1 MGYDLDK
8 ARLGYLGTNK
18 SCALKQ
24 GSIPYVDE
32 AGLENLQRSA
42 HLCLW
47 CAGFTAISL
56 LPVTVL
62 EFDGLTFL
70 CYFSELI

>member
-47 CAGFTAISL
+47 CDYSHISL
-56 LPVTVL
+56 T
-62 EFDGLTFL
+62 
-70 CYFSELI
+70 CYSAGV